1 MAFNPLQNYLGGKQA
16 EQQQQANTL
25 AGRLAG
31 QAQNPEFRMGQ
42 STDFRNLMA
51 IDPDRANKTMETF
64 QNLSESRKKAYFD
77 DMVTGKAM
85 LDAGDLSGFGKF
97 QENRLENLKRLGSDD
112 ITGTEMVI
120 DKFNQGD
127 IAGLQQGYAAGIDAG
142 RQLGYIKPD
151 ARQGAKKSG
160 EDTALIKNYDRLEKL
175 KKTGTKEQVAV
186 FEKMAGL
193 LKDPKMSASLEKQL
207 VKAQDD
213 FFKFSEQARQMDV
226 LANDINS
233 IDISGGLKSSLS
245 ETFKSILGSTEEVTA
260 LRQRFNAIR
269 TSQATANL
277 PPGSA
282 SDKDIQLALSGFPKE
297 NANAETI
304 VSFLRGQKKLAK
316 VNEKFA
322 EFKAN
327 FYAVNK
333 SPSGLV
339 PAWKNYAQSTS
350 LFGGD
355 GDVNEAAIEAD
366 YTISPEDE
374 TELNRLKAKFGVQ

>member
-1 MAFNPLQNYLGGKQA
+1 
-16 EQQQQANTL
+16 
-25 AGRLAG
+25 
-31 QAQNPEFRMGQ
+31 
-42 STDFRNLMA
+42 
-51 IDPDRANKTMETF
+51 
-64 QNLSESRKKAYFD
+64 
-77 DMVTGKAM
+77 
-85 LDAGDLSGFGKF
+85 
-97 QENRLENLKRLGSDD
+97 
-112 ITGTEMVI
+112 
-120 DKFNQGD
+120 
-127 IAGLQQGYAAGIDAG
+127 
-142 RQLGYIKPD
+142 
-151 ARQGAKKSG
+151 
-160 EDTALIKNYDRLEKL
+160 
-175 KKTGTKEQVAV
+175 
-186 FEKMAGL
+186 MAGL

-277 PPGSA
+277 PPGPA

-304 VSFLRGQKKLAK
+304 ISFLRGQKKLAK

-366 YTISPEDE
+366 YAISPEDE